1 METVAMGHVYSR
13 TESGHP
19 SDKSKNLL
27 TRAKESL
34 QDMSMV
40 QKCGALVGLTAVVG
54 SAAYGAALLNG
65 SSSPQLPGFSS
76 ASAGLTV
83 SKNENTFG
91 YTNAAFEK
99 IGNELDNPQRIFSR
113 AGYTPLWTASKAEA
127 SSSLPKGLSVVPKEA
142 RVWEPWFR
150 KHLTQK
156 GNQLSTADMLK
167 IKWTVI
173 QTVANDPACQFK
185 AGQPDAEVLKSIEA
199 ARIKALSSLGLD
211 DSNKVIFQIS
221 RLDAGFARP
230 KSQRAYQY
238 DPTPRL
244 SDIEYRQ
251 KRYPTFSELNAAN
264 DPLSCARSV
273 LEMIYIVRGLEKIK
287 PSGLQIGSSYVFR
300 FANGG
305 VARSHAIIAGKLG
318 LDDGEKAHLYYD
330 PTAARDSFYKSD
342 LGLISRDAGPLDQA
356 SFERLANT
364 NCIAR
369 LEEQSNDWEKD
380 GVDAVYYNYIL
391 GENWPQFAINNYD
404 YRSTLGG
411 IGGILSMRKGT
422 VSFGGYHH
430 NNLPKIVSLGKSVD
444 AVFSGQFQSIE

>member
-1 METVAMGHVYSR
+1 MGHVYSR

-185 AGQPDAEVLKSIEA
+185 AGQADTEIFKNVEA
-199 ARIKALSSLGLD
+199 ARVKALKSLGLD
-211 DSNKVIFQIS
+211 DSNPVIFQIS
-221 RLDAGFARP
+221 RADAAFART
-230 KSQRAYQY
+230 KSQRGYTKYSQS
-238 DPTPRL
+238 DPAL
-244 SDIEYRQ
+244 MQIEDGLR
-251 KRYPTFSELNAAN
+251 RYPTLSELNKQDYGLN
-264 DPLSCARSV
+264 CGRSG
-273 LEMIYIVRGLEKIK
+273 LEMIYILRGMEKIK
-287 PSGLQIGSSYVFR
+287 PSGLQIGALFVFR
-300 FANGG
+300 FDNNGRIG
-305 VARSHAIIAGKLG
+305 AHGIIGGQLAMPDAGK
-318 LDDGEKAHLYYD
+318 AYIYYD
-330 PTAARDSFYKSD
+330 PTAAKDSFYKSD
-342 LGLISRDAGPLDQA
+342 LGLISRYAGPLDRA

-364 NCIAR
+364 HCIAR

-391 GENWPQFAINNYD
+391 GENWPQFTINNYD
-404 YRSTLGG
+404 YQSTLGG
-411 IGGILSMRKGT
+411 IGGILSMKKGR